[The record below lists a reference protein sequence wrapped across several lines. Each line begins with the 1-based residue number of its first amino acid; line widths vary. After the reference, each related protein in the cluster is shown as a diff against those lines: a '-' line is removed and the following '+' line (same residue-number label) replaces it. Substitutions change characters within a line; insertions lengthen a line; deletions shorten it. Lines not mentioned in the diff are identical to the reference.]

1 MKVEKKRI
9 FFAAKQSPIGGKTTG
24 FRCDNLLVNKS
35 RIDQTLT
42 GESGP
47 DWQVELASTL
57 FNAARCLA
65 TQLQRHLC
73 YSMTPTS
80 TLQTV
85 IDQKLSLERG
95 LFCRKSRVLFA
106 LNHCSEQC
114 PEKSTSR
121 CRRRFVSKVYICLPA
136 SLAVEKFPPVCAF

>member
-1 MKVEKKRI
+1 MKIEKNEI
-9 FFAAKQSPIGGKTTG
+9 SSSLNGVTTIGE
-24 FRCDNLLVNKS
+24 R
-35 RIDQTLT
+35 R
-42 GESGP
+42 P
-47 DWQVELASTL
+47 AWVELASTL
-57 FNAARCLA
+57 SNVACCLA

-73 YSMTPTS
+73 CYSKTSTS

-121 CRRRFVSKVYICLPA
+121 CRCRRRFVSKVYFCLPA
-136 SLAVEKFPPVCAF
+136 SLTVDFLLTCAFFHLPA